1 MKCSQSLTGRKE
13 QERKAETDTRNIFS
27 TLRDLNDTSHHIGHN
42 ENRLQLVIVMS
53 SDDSPVSGTIATIIL
68 MINTIKLDFLSS
80 Q

>member
-27 TLRDLNDTSHHIGHN
+27 TLRDLNDKSHHIGHN

-53 SDDSPVSGTIATIIL
+53 SDDSPVSGTATIIL

>member
-53 SDDSPVSGTIATIIL
+53 SDDSPVSGTATIIL